1 MLALNGVAVTYAN
14 GTQALKTTTL
24 TFNQGQFVVLLGRSG
39 AGKSTSSGHSTA
51 WLRRRL
57 VRSLLTILVLW
68 MRKLSFAFTEGELG

>member
-39 AGKSTSSGHSTA
+39 AGKSTLIRMTLPPGS
-51 WLRRRL
+51 
-57 VRSLLTILVLW
+57 IQ
-68 MRKLSFAFTEGELG
+68 F

>member
-39 AGKSTSSGHSTA
+39 AGKSTLIRTLNGLVA
-51 WLRRRL
+51 PNL

>member
-39 AGKSTSSGHSTA
+39 AGNLPSSGHSTA